1 MKTLQD
7 GLIFFVSWM
16 LASFVGMY
24 ASFFVAFLAVFALVQ
39 DTFPLFELAYGV
51 LAASGITLG
60 QYIVLNMKHS
70 IWLSQSIPFPDFSFK
85 LPLNFRWLMGA
96 ALKWGMLLTIHNG
109 PTLGMLPLVI
119 GLLGAAIE
127 VAGLYPNLAAKW
139 LLLAGSFVA
148 VHFGVFAWLL
158 SQYPSPVTLGIAFAI
173 AAVDYATLIN
183 LAGKSQVIT
192 QNRD

>member
-1 MKTLQD
+1 MKTFQD

-24 ASFFVAFLAVFALVQ
+24 ASFFVAFLMVFALVQ
-39 DTFPLFELAYGV
+39 DTFPFFELAYGV
-51 LAASGITLG
+51 LAASGIALG
-60 QYIVLNMKHS
+60 QFVVLNIK
-70 IWLSQSIPFPDFSFK
+70 QSVFLAERVPFPDFGFR
-85 LPLNFRWLMGA
+85 LPLNFRWLAGA
-96 ALKWGMLLTIHNG
+96 AIKWGMLIVVHNSRSLE
-109 PTLGMLPLVI
+109 PLPLAI

-158 SQYPSPVTLGIAFAI
+158 SQYPSPVTLGIAFAV
-173 AAVDYATLIN
+173 AAADYATLIN
-183 LAGKSQVIT
+183 LAGKPPADEVK
-192 QNRD
+192 